1 MRKSITPKLVAD
13 TSRILQISLV
23 SRPSTSRSMNA
34 IRCRSGAA
42 SRQPERARRSRRYA
56 TQMRQLGDMARGIFR
71 GRSEDPE
78 TLARLQNQILEQ
90 TGVNKA
96 KDRS

>member
-1 MRKSITPKLVAD
+1 MLTCKE
-13 TSRILQISLV
+13 V
-23 SRPSTSRSMNA
+23 SRTIASDNLAEAGLRRRLALRFHLWM
-34 IRCRSGAA
+34 CRYC
-42 SRQPERARRSRRYA
+42 RRYA
-56 TQMRQLGDMARGIFR
+56 TQMRQLGDMARSMFR

-90 TGVNKA
+90 TGVNEA

>member
-1 MRKSITPKLVAD
+1 MLTCKE
-13 TSRILQISLV
+13 V
-23 SRPSTSRSMNA
+23 SRTIASDDLAEAGLRRRLAVRFHLWM
-34 IRCRSGAA
+34 CRHC
-42 SRQPERARRSRRYA
+42 RRYA
-56 TQMRQLGDMARGIFR
+56 TQMRQLGDMARGMFR

>member
-1 MRKSITPKLVAD
+1 MLTCKEV
-13 TSRILQISLV
+13 SRIIASDELAEAGLRRRLAV
-23 SRPSTSRSMNA
+23 RFHLWM
-34 IRCRSGAA
+34 CRHC
-42 SRQPERARRSRRYA
+42 RRYA
-56 TQMRQLGDMARGIFR
+56 TQIRQLGDMARGMFR

-90 TGVNKA
+90 IGVNKA

>member
-1 MRKSITPKLVAD
+1 MLTCKEI
-13 TSRILQISLV
+13 SRIIASDDLAEAGL
-23 SRPSTSRSMNA
+23 RRRLALRFHLWM
-34 IRCRSGAA
+34 CRHC
-42 SRQPERARRSRRYA
+42 RRYS
-56 TQMRQLGDMARGIFR
+56 TQMRQLGEMARGMFR

-78 TLARLQNQILEQ
+78 TLARLQNQILEP

>member
-1 MRKSITPKLVAD
+1 MRTCKEI
-13 TSRILQISLV
+13 SRTIASDDLAEAGLRRRLAV
-23 SRPSTSRSMNA
+23 RFHLWM
-34 IRCRSGAA
+34 CRHC
-42 SRQPERARRSRRYA
+42 RRYA
-56 TQMRQLGDMARGIFR
+56 TQMRQLGDMARDMFR
-71 GRSEDPE
+71 ERSEDPE